1 MDLIS
6 TVLGIFSWA
15 AGSTDRR
22 LTLDLNSVF
31 IRVDLPRPLC
41 PVSVNTTVSECESK
55 RHTHTHAKAVT
66 GCRYRSA
73 QTLGAAAQTRRCR
86 DRLAAVKRLQKICDV
101 PAGAASLCGADRK
114 KKTKSAHTSLCLD
127 DLIGRVGNARHL
139 GGSGLAPLGE
149 ARGGWGRSFGRWDV
163 GGSSAGCVNKESCG
177 DLPTA
182 KHRLIASTFT

>member
-41 PVSVNTTVSECESK
+41 PVSVNTLSVSV
-55 RHTHTHAKAVT
+55 RARDTHTHAEAVT

-86 DRLAAVKRLQKICDV
+86 DRLAAVKQLEKICDV
-101 PAGAASLCGADRK
+101 PAGAASLCSADRK
-114 KKTKSAHTSLCLD
+114 KRRALTC
-127 DLIGRVGNARHL
+127 RFV
-139 GGSGLAPLGE
+139 
-149 ARGGWGRSFGRWDV
+149 
-163 GGSSAGCVNKESCG
+163 
-177 DLPTA
+177 
-182 KHRLIASTFT
+182 